1 MPQKGVLPVGVH
13 SEMSQLTRKEI
24 LAKMQKRYERAGV
37 EYKSR
42 LITEVVALFGYHRKA
57 AIRALRRRPGPA
69 VKAPWVIGRPREYD
83 PEKLLRVLKP
93 IWLAAL
99 QPCGKRLAAALPDWV
114 AGYEEDQHRL
124 DRDLRRS
131 LLAASAATL
140 DRLLRPLRAQHRRRG
155 GTRPG
160 TLLRQEIPIRT
171 EWADEGAGYLELDTV
186 ALCGGWLDDRHAWML
201 DGVDIRT
208 TWNELRATPNR
219 SQAATLEQ
227 IRDVEASLPFELLG
241 LDSDN
246 GGEFINH
253 HLVDYAYQR
262 VRPLALSRG
271 RPYRKN
277 DNAHVEQKNYT
288 QVRQWFGYERY
299 DNPVVVPLINALCK
313 GPLGQLLNFFL
324 PSLKLEAKRREG
336 SKTVRVYG
344 PAQTP
349 LARVLAC
356 PEVSPQKKTQLRALR
371 AELNPFGLRREVDRR
386 LKEIDQERRL
396 PD

>member
-1 MPQKGVLPVGVH
+1 MLPRKMH
-13 SEMSQLTRKEI
+13 SEMGQLTRKEI
-24 LAKMQKRYERAGV
+24 LGKMQKRYERAGV

-42 LITEVVALFGYHRKA
+42 LITEVVELFGYHRKA
-57 AIRALRRRPGPA
+57 AIRALGRPPRLGA
-69 VKAPWVIGRPREYD
+69 GAPLVIGRPREYD
-83 PEKLLRVLKP
+83 PEKLLCVLKP

-99 QPCGKRLAAALPDWV
+99 QPCGKRLVAALPDWV
-114 AGYEEDQHRL
+114 AGYEEDHQRL
-124 DRDLRRS
+124 DSDLRQS
-131 LLAASAATL
+131 LLEASAATL

-171 EWADEGAGYLELDTV
+171 EWAQEGAGYLELDTV
-186 ALCGGWLDDRHAWML
+186 ALCGGSLDDRHAWML

-253 HLVDYAYQR
+253 HLVDYAHQR
-262 VRPLALSRG
+262 ARPLALSRG

-288 QVRQWFGYERY
+288 HVRQWFGYERY

-313 GPLGQLLNFFL
+313 GALGQLLNFFL
-324 PSLKLEAKRREG
+324 PSLKLESKRREG

-349 LARVLAC
+349 LKRVLAC
-356 PEVSPQKKTQLRALR
+356 PEVSAQKKAQLRALR
-371 AELNPFGLRREVDRR
+371 GQLNPFALRREVDRR
-386 LKEIDQERRL
+386 LKEIDQERQL
-396 PD
+396 PS